1 MLISSTG
8 ILEHILPEEEKM
20 LRTTSM
26 RTLQCAIKHKLM
38 DVDADVRLVGVEPA
52 QNPMSCEKG
61 WFCPYLF
68 ASSRTPII
76 PRAQDFAIAQC
87 FGPFLGADYALAH
100 KLLSESAAVL
110 ALCNP
115 DPTVNIG
122 CNRMLVTFVG
132 ITPYR
137 TGMWSSSRRPGAAM
151 INFHLVNGCPSLV
164 IPTNERA
171 PLVGWSPTTLLTMRS
186 ANYSPPLHHQKLCEF
201 LDSII
206 SPKDCSPGIMNNY
219 EASLGRAVSMVI
231 NGALGTKTVDP
242 KILKGLDPERAG

>member
-1 MLISSTG
+1 
-8 ILEHILPEEEKM
+8 M

-26 RTLQCAIKHKLM
+26 RTMRCVIKHKLM
-38 DVDADVRLVGVEPA
+38 DVDADLRLAGVVPT
-52 QNPMSCEKG
+52 QNAMACEKG

-76 PRAQDFAIAQC
+76 PRSKDFSIAQC
-87 FGPFLGADYALAH
+87 FGPFLGGDYALAH
-100 KLLSESAAVL
+100 KLLTESAAVL

-122 CNRMLVTFVG
+122 CNRMLVTFLG

-137 TGMWSSSRRPGAAM
+137 AGMWSSSRRPGAAM
-151 INFHLVNGCPSLV
+151 MNFHLVNGCPTLV
-164 IPTNERA
+164 IPTNNMA
-171 PLVGWSPTTLLTMRS
+171 PLVAWSPVTLQTMRS
-186 ANYSPPLHHQKLCEF
+186 DLYSPQQHHEQICDF

-219 EASLGRAVSMVI
+219 ETSLGRAASMVI
-231 NGALGTKTVDP
+231 NGSLGTKTVAPD
-242 KILKGLDPERAG
+242 ILKGLDPERAG